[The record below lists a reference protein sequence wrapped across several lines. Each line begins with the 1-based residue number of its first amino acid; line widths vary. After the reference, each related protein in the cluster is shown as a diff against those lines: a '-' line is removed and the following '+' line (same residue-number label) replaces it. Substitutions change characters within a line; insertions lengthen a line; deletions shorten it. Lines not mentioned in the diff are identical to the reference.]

1 MRFPSTKPSALLAAA
16 ALTTLTTAH
25 SWVEEVYRIAPNG
38 TLVGDAGYP
47 RGWVARTSTDP
58 LWKDAIPQW
67 LLPLSGQSAYSGEEK
82 LNKYDFVADPKFAM
96 LQAAPGDH
104 ISLIHLENGH
114 TTLPQNQP
122 KKPHNR
128 GTIFLYGTD
137 QPKPQERLFDVH
149 LVWNRDGTG
158 GDKRGRLLATRNYD
172 DGQCYQPNPGE
183 ISTQRAKELA
193 AEGAVHD
200 RELRCQSDIQLPADL
215 KPGSTYTI
223 YWYWDWPDLNAGKIN
238 MDATKDGKYPWAGT
252 FMRGEKDPNGF
263 DMAAIAKNESYASTV
278 DIKIVDAAKLPG
290 GAVAKAVVGGAV
302 DVAAVWNS
310 QQNIYTKAIKAQM
323 TGNFQVDIDA
333 NQPAGGS
340 GGSNAPSATSTA
352 PASAPP
358 SSGAGARPSVPPSS
372 DPSAPPDSTPTT
384 PPGDATVTVTV
395 TVPPSTIIQTV
406 YSPKSTAD
414 GVAPSQPAM
423 PPAESNSMSQP
434 SQPPPSA
441 SNSNSMSQPSQ
452 PPPPA
457 SNSNSMSQPSQ
468 PPPSVSNSNSMP
480 QPSQPPPS
488 ASDNN
493 SMPQPSQPPVYYT
506 GMAARGSASSAP
518 TTWITHNVWKTVTS
532 AVTVTLYDGTV
543 SAPASG
549 STGSATAPPTYARRG
564 RAWRHNWQFGQ

>member
-1 MRFPSTKPSALLAAA
+1 MRLPSTSPAALLAAA
-16 ALTTLTTAH
+16 ALTTLTAAH

-67 LLPLSGQSAYSGEEK
+67 LLPLAGQSAYSGEEK

-137 QPKPQERLFDVH
+137 RPKPQERLFDVH

-158 GDKRGRLLATRNYD
+158 GDGRGRLLATRNYD

-183 ISTQRAKELA
+183 ISTQRAKALA
-193 AEGAVHD
+193 ADGAVHE
-200 RELRCQSDIQLPADL
+200 RELHCQSNIQLPADL

-223 YWYWDWPDLNAGKIN
+223 YWYWDWPDLDADKIN
-238 MDATKDGKYPWAGT
+238 MDATKDGRYPWAGT

-263 DMAAIAKNESYASTV
+263 TMAAIARNESYASTV

-310 QQNIYTKAIKAQM
+310 DQNIYTKAIKAQM

-340 GGSNAPSATSTA
+340 GGSGAPSATPTA

-358 SSGAGARPSVPPSS
+358 SSGAPAPSSDAPPSSGTAPPPSVPASS
-372 DPSAPPDSTPTT
+372 SPQAPPSAVPTN
-384 PPGDATVTVTV
+384 PTVTVTV
-395 TVPPSTIIQTV
+395 TVPPSTVIQTV
-406 YSPKSTAD
+406 YSPRSTAD
-414 GVAPSQPAM
+414 DNAPSQPAA
-423 PPAESNSMSQP
+423 PPACSSS
-434 SQPPPSA
+434 SS
-441 SNSNSMSQPSQ
+441 SVSQPSQ

-457 SNSNSMSQPSQ
+457 S
-468 PPPSVSNSNSMP
+468 
-480 QPSQPPPS
+480 
-488 ASDNN
+488 SDSS
-493 SMPQPSQPPVYYT
+493 SMPQPSQPPVYAT
-506 GMAARGSASSAP
+506 GMAASGSDSRSIV
-518 TTWITHNVWKTVTS
+518 WVTHNVWKTVTS
-532 AVTVTLYDGTV
+532 ALTVTA
-543 SAPASG
+543 SAPASS
-549 STGSATAPPTYARRG
+549 STGAAADPPAYALRG
-564 RAWRHNWQFGQ
+564 RAWRQDWQFGQ